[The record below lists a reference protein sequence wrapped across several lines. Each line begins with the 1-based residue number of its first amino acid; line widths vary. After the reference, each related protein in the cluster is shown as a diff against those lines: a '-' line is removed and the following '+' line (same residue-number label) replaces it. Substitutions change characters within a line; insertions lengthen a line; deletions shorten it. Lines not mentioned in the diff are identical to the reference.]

1 MTRQLIA
8 RNLVVAL
15 TIALALVGFRPALA
29 APQQQEVTPGIYYSE
44 PVTLPDGSEVDFSL
58 FLSEDGSAG
67 FITSLTDQSD
77 AYNEYGTWE
86 MTDDGLVSVTLTG
99 DDEAEY
105 DEPYTTTFSQDGD
118 TLTTVDFDAEYFGE
132 DGFSVTLAMTEE
144 ELMAVEADAAVAGVG
159 GMYTSEAVIA
169 EDGSVGVALLF
180 LADDGTAQG
189 NINYFDGVTPPDV
202 QLGSWT
208 DNEDGTITLLLES
221 MLQVSADG
229 AEPVAM
235 DESIER
241 IYEVGAEGELIGENL
256 TLYPL
261 ASAELAAEET
271 GTLVFVSELLPSAD
285 TSGRV
290 VSLALANDGGAA
302 LATDYLN
309 DEAPI
314 VELGQWEDNGD
325 ETLTVML
332 LGTEDADYDEPVVI
346 VFAVDGDILT
356 AVEYD
361 QELYGEEGLLLTLLA
376 DESGATDD
384 ASASEPGYVSFSS
397 EELTSADTPGLV
409 ISFTFY
415 EDGSFEA
422 ASDYMNDQPAVL
434 EYGFWEEDDDA
445 NATVTIT
452 GDDNGDYE
460 QPLIFTAVSQDDGS
474 ILAVNEEV
482 FGADGLVL
490 WPDEE

>member
-1 MTRQLIA
+1 MTRKLLA

-15 TIALALVGFRPALA
+15 TIALALVGLRPALA
-29 APQQQEVTPGIYYSE
+29 APQQQEVTPGIYTSE
-44 PVTLPDGSEVDFSL
+44 PVTLPSGSEVDFSL

-77 AYNEYGTWE
+77 SYNEYGDWE

-118 TLTTVDFDAEYFGE
+118 TLTTVDFDTEYFGE

-144 ELMAVEADAAVAGVG
+144 ELMASEADAGVG
-159 GMYTSEAVIA
+159 GMYTSEAIVA
-169 EDGSVGVALLF
+169 EDGSVGVALLY
-180 LADDGTAQG
+180 LAEDGTAQG

-202 QLGSWT
+202 QLGAWT
-208 DNEDGTITLLLES
+208 DNEDGTITLLLDN

-229 AEPVAM
+229 AEPVEM
-235 DESIER
+235 DEPVER
-241 IYEVGAEGELIGENL
+241 DYEVGDEGELVGENL

-261 ASAELAAEET
+261 
-271 GTLVFVSELLPSAD
+271 
-285 TSGRV
+285 TS
-290 VSLALANDGGAA
+290 
-302 LATDYLN
+302 
-309 DEAPI
+309 
-314 VELGQWEDNGD
+314 VELGAD
-325 ETLTVML
+325 
-332 LGTEDADYDEPVVI
+332 EDA
-346 VFAVDGDILT
+346 A
-356 AVEYD
+356 
-361 QELYGEEGLLLTLLA
+361 
-376 DESGATDD
+376 ATDD
-384 ASASEPGYVSFSS
+384 VGYVSFSS

-422 ASDYMNDQPAVL
+422 ASDYMNDEPAVM
-434 EYGFWEEDDDA
+434 EYGSWEEDEDA

-460 QPLIFTAVSQDDGS
+460 QPLVFTVVSQDDGS

>member
-1 MTRQLIA
+1 MTRHLLA

-44 PVTLPDGSEVDFSL
+44 PVTLPDGNEVDFSL

-77 AYNEYGTWE
+77 SYNEYGTWE

-99 DDEAEY
+99 DDEVEY

-144 ELMAVEADAAVAGVG
+144 ELMASEADAGVG

-180 LADDGTAQG
+180 LAEDGTAQG
-189 NINYFDGVTPPDV
+189 NINYFDGATPPDV
-202 QLGSWT
+202 QLGAWT
-208 DNEDGTITLLLES
+208 DNEDGTITLLLDN

-229 AEPVAM
+229 AEPVEM
-235 DESIER
+235 DEPIER
-241 IYEVGAEGELIGENL
+241 VYEVGDEGELVGENL

-261 ASAELAAEET
+261 
-271 GTLVFVSELLPSAD
+271 
-285 TSGRV
+285 TS
-290 VSLALANDGGAA
+290 
-302 LATDYLN
+302 
-309 DEAPI
+309 
-314 VELGQWEDNGD
+314 VELGAE
-325 ETLTVML
+325 
-332 LGTEDADYDEPVVI
+332 EDA
-346 VFAVDGDILT
+346 A
-356 AVEYD
+356 
-361 QELYGEEGLLLTLLA
+361 
-376 DESGATDD
+376 ATDD
-384 ASASEPGYVSFSS
+384 VGYVSFSS

-415 EDGSFEA
+415 EDGSFES
-422 ASDYMNDQPAVL
+422 ASDYMNDEPAVM

-460 QPLIFTAVSQDDGS
+460 QPLVFTVVSQDDGS

>member
-1 MTRQLIA
+1 MTRKLLA

-15 TIALALVGFRPALA
+15 TIALALVGLRPALA
-29 APQQQEVTPGIYYSE
+29 APQQQEVTPGIYTSE
-44 PVTLPDGSEVDFSL
+44 PVTLPSGSEVDFSL

-77 AYNEYGTWE
+77 SYNEYGDWE

-118 TLTTVDFDAEYFGE
+118 TLTTVDFDTEYFGE

-144 ELMAVEADAAVAGVG
+144 ELMASEADAGVG
-159 GMYTSEAVIA
+159 GMYTSEAIVA
-169 EDGSVGVALLF
+169 EDGSVGVALLY
-180 LADDGTAQG
+180 LAEDGTAQG

-202 QLGSWT
+202 QLGAWT
-208 DNEDGTITLLLES
+208 DNEDGTITLLLDN

-229 AEPVAM
+229 AEPVEM
-235 DESIER
+235 DEPVER
-241 IYEVGAEGELIGENL
+241 DYEVGDEGELVGENL

-261 ASAELAAEET
+261 
-271 GTLVFVSELLPSAD
+271 
-285 TSGRV
+285 TS
-290 VSLALANDGGAA
+290 
-302 LATDYLN
+302 
-309 DEAPI
+309 
-314 VELGQWEDNGD
+314 VELGAE
-325 ETLTVML
+325 
-332 LGTEDADYDEPVVI
+332 EDA
-346 VFAVDGDILT
+346 A
-356 AVEYD
+356 
-361 QELYGEEGLLLTLLA
+361 
-376 DESGATDD
+376 ATDD
-384 ASASEPGYVSFSS
+384 VGYVSFSS

-422 ASDYMNDQPAVL
+422 ASDYMNDEPAVM
-434 EYGFWEEDDDA
+434 EYGSWEEDDDA

-460 QPLIFTAVSQDDGS
+460 QPLVFTVVSQDDGS

>member
-77 AYNEYGTWE
+77 SYNEYGNWE
-86 MTDDGLVSVTLTG
+86 VTDDGLVSVTLTG

-169 EDGSVGVALLF
+169 EDGSVGVALLY
-180 LADDGTAQG
+180 LAEDGTAQG

-221 MLQVSADG
+221 MLQVTADD
-229 AEPVAM
+229 AEPVDM
-235 DESIER
+235 DEPIER
-241 IYEVGAEGELIGENL
+241 VYEVGDEGELIGENL

-261 ASAELAAEET
+261 AYADLAGA
-271 GTLVFVSELLPSAD
+271 
-285 TSGRV
+285 
-290 VSLALANDGGAA
+290 DGG
-302 LATDYLN
+302 
-309 DEAPI
+309 
-314 VELGQWEDNGD
+314 ED
-325 ETLTVML
+325 
-332 LGTEDADYDEPVVI
+332 
-346 VFAVDGDILT
+346 VD
-356 AVEYD
+356 
-361 QELYGEEGLLLTLLA
+361 
-376 DESGATDD
+376 
-384 ASASEPGYVSFSS
+384 YVSFSS
-397 EELTSADTPGLV
+397 EELTSADTPGLI

-415 EDGSFEA
+415 EDGSFESS
-422 ASDYMNDQPAVL
+422 SDYMNDKSAVM
-434 EYGFWEEDDDA
+434 EYGTWEEDADG
-445 NATVTIT
+445 NAAVTIT

-460 QPLIFTAVSQDDGS
+460 QPLIFTVVSQDDGS
-474 ILAVNEEV
+474 ILAVNEDV

>member
-1 MTRQLIA
+1 MTRKLLA

-15 TIALALVGFRPALA
+15 TIALALVGLRPALA
-29 APQQQEVTPGIYYSE
+29 APQQQEVTPGIYTSE
-44 PVTLPDGSEVDFSL
+44 PVTLPSGSEVDFSL

-77 AYNEYGTWE
+77 SYNEYGDWE

-118 TLTTVDFDAEYFGE
+118 TLTTVDFDTEYFGE

-144 ELMAVEADAAVAGVG
+144 ELMASEADAGVG
-159 GMYTSEAVIA
+159 GMYTSEAIVA
-169 EDGSVGVALLF
+169 EDGSVGVALLY
-180 LADDGTAQG
+180 LAEDGTAQG

-202 QLGSWT
+202 QLGAWT
-208 DNEDGTITLLLES
+208 DNEDGTITLLLDN

-229 AEPVAM
+229 AEPVEM
-235 DESIER
+235 DEPVER
-241 IYEVGAEGELIGENL
+241 DYEVGDEGELVGENL

-261 ASAELAAEET
+261 
-271 GTLVFVSELLPSAD
+271 
-285 TSGRV
+285 TS
-290 VSLALANDGGAA
+290 
-302 LATDYLN
+302 
-309 DEAPI
+309 
-314 VELGQWEDNGD
+314 VELGAD
-325 ETLTVML
+325 
-332 LGTEDADYDEPVVI
+332 EDA
-346 VFAVDGDILT
+346 A
-356 AVEYD
+356 
-361 QELYGEEGLLLTLLA
+361 
-376 DESGATDD
+376 ATDD
-384 ASASEPGYVSFSS
+384 VGYVSFSS

-422 ASDYMNDQPAVL
+422 ASDYMNDEPAVM
-434 EYGFWEEDDDA
+434 EYGSWEEDDDA

-460 QPLIFTAVSQDDGS
+460 QPLVFTVVSQDDGS